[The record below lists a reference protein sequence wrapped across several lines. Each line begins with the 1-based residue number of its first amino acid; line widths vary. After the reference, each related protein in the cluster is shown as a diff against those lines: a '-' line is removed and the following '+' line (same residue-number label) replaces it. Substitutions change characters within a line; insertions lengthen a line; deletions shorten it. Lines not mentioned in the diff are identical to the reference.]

1 MHGAPGLLRDPRFR
15 KEAIERRVFEALAP
29 LVGWE
34 VVSES
39 IVQPVPPQPDIL
51 CEIRGRGFIAV
62 ELVAIDASD
71 TRLRLTNMFRTPDAW
86 KAATI
91 ARPKEEQETL
101 RSDLQNAYISVN
113 FDNGIGTRDRASVLS
128 ALQTFLLAHPHFEDE
143 IEAEQIGTPSGFH
156 GARIGRFETTTG
168 PHVSAPSG
176 AFWQPPQVEKIVEK
190 LSDKTYKVAA
200 PLELFAYATHDEP
213 DGAVGSL
220 EAIQAAV
227 EEHLPG
233 SQFRRVHLFHVGF
246 LKHICSM
253 PL

>member
-1 MHGAPGLLRDPRFR
+1 MRDPRFT

-29 LVGWE
+29 LVGWD
-34 VVSES
+34 VVSGS

-51 CEIRGRGFIAV
+51 CQVRGHGAIAV

-71 TRLRLTNMFRTPDAW
+71 TRLRLTNMFETPDAW
-86 KAATI
+86 KAAMA
-91 ARPKEEQETL
+91 ARPKEQQKIL
-101 RSDLQNAYISVN
+101 QSDLQNAHISVHFGN
-113 FDNGIGTRDRASVLS
+113 EQGRRDRASVLV
-128 ALQTFLLAHPHFEDE
+128 ALQTFLLEHPHFNGEIATED
-143 IEAEQIGTPSGFH
+143 IGMPSGFH

-176 AFWQPPQVEKIVEK
+176 AFWQPPQVAKIVEK
-190 LSDKTYKVAA
+190 LSDKTYEVTP

-220 EAIQAAV
+220 ETIQAAV
-227 EEHLPG
+227 AEHLPG
-233 SQFRRVHLFHVGF
+233 SQFRCVHLFHVGF

-253 PL
+253 SP

>member
-1 MHGAPGLLRDPRFR
+1 MRDPRFT

-29 LVGWE
+29 LVGWD
-34 VVSES
+34 VVSGS

-51 CEIRGRGFIAV
+51 CQVRGHGAIAV

-71 TRLRLTNMFRTPDAW
+71 TRLRLTNMFETPDAW
-86 KAATI
+86 KAAMA
-91 ARPKEEQETL
+91 ARPKEEQKIL
-101 RSDLQNAYISVN
+101 QSDLQNAHISVHFGN
-113 FDNGIGTRDRASVLS
+113 EQGRRDRASVLG
-128 ALQTFLLAHPHFEDE
+128 ALQTFLLEQPHFSGEIATED
-143 IEAEQIGTPSGFH
+143 IGMPSGFH

-176 AFWQPPQVEKIVEK
+176 AFWQPPQVAKIVEK
-190 LSDKTYKVAA
+190 LSDKTYEVTP

-220 EAIQAAV
+220 ETIQAAV
-227 EEHLPG
+227 AEHLPG

-253 PL
+253 PP

>member
-1 MHGAPGLLRDPRFR
+1 MRDPRFT
-15 KEAIERRVFEALAP
+15 KEAVERRVFEALAP
-29 LVGWE
+29 LVGWD
-34 VVSES
+34 VVVDS

-51 CEIRGRGFIAV
+51 CEVRGRGSIAV

-71 TRLRLTNMFRTPDAW
+71 TRLRLTNMFGTPDAW
-86 KAATI
+86 RAAMAERT
-91 ARPKEEQETL
+91 KEEQETL
-101 RSDLQNAYISVN
+101 QSDLQNAYISVDFGN
-113 FDNGIGTRDRASVLS
+113 EIGRRDRASVLS
-128 ALQTFLLAHPHFEDE
+128 ALQQFLLERPHFKGV
-143 IEAEQIGTPSGFH
+143 IAAEEIGTPPGFH

-190 LSDKTYKVAA
+190 LRDRTYKPVA

-227 EEHLPG
+227 ETHLPG

-246 LKHICSM
+246 LKHIFSM
-253 PL
+253 PP